1 MYNIY
6 NINEL
11 RSMEVEQ
18 LIKLFNERFEY
29 LQNCE
34 PGLGENRF
42 HEFLAELE
50 YGLTVMLEIIEEKER
65 S

>member
-1 MYNIY
+1 MYNMY

-18 LIKLFNERFEY
+18 LIKLFNEWFEY

-34 PGLGENRF
+34 PGLGESRF

-50 YGLTVMLEIIEEKER
+50 HGLTVMLEIIEEKER

>member
-1 MYNIY
+1 MY

-34 PGLGENRF
+34 PGLGEDGF
-42 HEFLAELE
+42 HGFLAAYE
-50 YGLTVMLEIIEEKER
+50 YGLTVMLEIIEEKGR

>member
-1 MYNIY
+1 
-6 NINEL
+6 
-11 RSMEVEQ
+11 MEVGQ

-29 LQNCE
+29 SQNCE
-34 PGLGENRF
+34 PGLGESRF

-50 YGLTVMLEIIEEKER
+50 YGLTAMLEIIEEKGR

>member
-11 RSMEVEQ
+11 RSMEVGQ

-34 PGLGENRF
+34 PGLGESCF
-42 HEFLAELE
+42 SLVSS
-50 YGLTVMLEIIEEKER
+50 GT
-65 S
+65 

>member
-18 LIKLFNERFEY
+18 LIKLFNEEFEY
-29 LQNCE
+29 SQNCE
-34 PGLGENRF
+34 PGLGESRF

-50 YGLTVMLEIIEEKER
+50 YGLTAMLEIIEEKGR